1 MVRELRSKNE
11 QLKESME
18 KLRYMATR
26 DPLTGLAN
34 RRFFNEQ
41 LTQQF
46 NEAVRYS
53 TDLSCCMIDLDNY
66 KQFND
71 TLGHQLGDE
80 LLQIMAEEILSSL
93 RGADIAGRVEA
104 VGKDVKQFHP
114 SDGVF
119 GCIADAGFG
128 GFAEYVA
135 VPEES
140 LAHKPRNLTFEQAA
154 AVPLSG
160 VLALQGLRDTGQVQ
174 AGQRVL
180 VVGAS
185 SGNGTFIV
193 QIAKALGAEV
203 TGVCSTR
210 NLAMGPLDRRGPRD
224 RLHAR
229 GLLLHGR
236 HMGSDS
242 REFGIS
248 TTAGLCACARS

>member
-1 MVRELRSKNE
+1 MKAIIQEKYGSAEALRLQEVGKPIPRDDQVLVEVHAASLNFPDWAN
-11 QLKESME
+11 
-18 KLRYMATR
+18 LRGKPFVFRLM
-26 DPLTGLAN
+26 TGALFKPKF
-34 RRFFNEQ
+34 R
-41 LTQQF
+41 TP
-46 NEAVRYS
+46 
-53 TDLSCCMIDLDNY
+53 
-66 KQFND
+66 
-71 TLGHQLGDE
+71 
-80 LLQIMAEEILSSL
+80 
-93 RGADIAGRVEA
+93 GADIAGRVEA
-104 VGKDVKQFHP
+104 VGKDVKQIRP
-114 SDGVF
+114 GDEVF

-128 GFAEYVA
+128 GCAEYVA

-193 QIAKALGAEV
+193 QIAKAFGAEV